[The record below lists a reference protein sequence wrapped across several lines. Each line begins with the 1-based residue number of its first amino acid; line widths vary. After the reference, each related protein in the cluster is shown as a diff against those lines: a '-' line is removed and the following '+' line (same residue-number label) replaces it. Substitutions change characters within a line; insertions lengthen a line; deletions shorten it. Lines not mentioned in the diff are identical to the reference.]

1 MSPALPQTRPAAET
15 ESRDSA
21 VLVDVLVLSTDLLLF
36 DAIRGAIGERNPV
49 WRARSAEESVDLL
62 LTGRCGVLLVDM
74 AAVSGTPTTLIS
86 QMAEQF
92 PDLVIVV
99 AGRREDEALL
109 AQLISSSCVYRF
121 MHKPIT
127 AKRAGMFLQAAVRR
141 HAELRGATSRAP
153 LIPLTAVLPG
163 RFDPRKWMFVGA
175 GVLIF
180 VAILWFAGGGSRRDA
195 MPDAAEPADPAPA
208 RAAAPSTPLSDP
220 VLSRARAAYA
230 AGRYESPPGRN
241 ALDLYAA
248 VLLSNPDQPEAR
260 EGLDATIARIADSAR
275 AASDS
280 GDADEAM
287 RLLARLRDVA
297 PQMPDVASLESDL
310 SALPARGG
318 RPSRSSGIALSA
330 GPPVPASA
338 QPSSR
343 SSGIALSAGSPVPA
357 SAQPPGRSSGVV
369 SSAGT
374 TASASAQPPG
384 RSSGVVSS
392 AGTTASASAQ
402 PSSRSS
408 GSALSAGPPVPA
420 SAQPPGRSS
429 GIAASAPA
437 TRSSLSDD
445 ELPVPVTR
453 LPRATATPKPK
464 ATQPRVVQSD
474 PLVPRIANAD
484 ELRLRELAL
493 REATAK
499 LRNHRS
505 AGPVAATGSASTAGA
520 ARPAAEAPADDELGR
535 VRVVEPVYP
544 AQAMRDRVEGWV
556 LLEFTITETGS
567 VRDIV
572 VVDSQPSGVF
582 DAAASEALAG
592 WKYRPRITDGRPVAH
607 RSNVTMRFDLGG

>member
-343 SSGIALSAGSPVPA
+343 SSG
-357 SAQPPGRSSGVV
+357 
-369 SSAGT
+369 
-374 TASASAQPPG
+374 
-384 RSSGVVSS
+384 
-392 AGTTASASAQ
+392 
-402 PSSRSS
+402 
-408 GSALSAGPPVPA
+408 SALSAGPPVPA

-484 ELRLRELAL
+484 EMRLRELAL

-499 LRNHRS
+499 LRNNRA
-505 AGPVAATGSASTAGA
+505 AGPVAATSGASTASA

>member
-1 MSPALPQTRPAAET
+1 MSPALPQTHPTAQA

-36 DAIRGAIGERNPV
+36 DAIRSAIGERNPV

-86 QMAEQF
+86 QIAEQF

-121 MHKPIT
+121 MHKPLT

-141 HAELRGATSRAP
+141 HAELRGASSRAP
-153 LIPLTAVLPG
+153 LIPLDAVLPG
-163 RFDPRKWMFVGA
+163 RFDPRKWLFVGA

-180 VAILWFAGGGSRRDA
+180 VAILWFAGGGARH
-195 MPDAAEPADPAPA
+195 DAATVAEEPADPAPA
-208 RAAAPSTPLSDP
+208 SAAAPATPLSDP

-260 EGLDATIARIADSAR
+260 EGLDATIARIAGSAR
-275 AASDS
+275 AASAS
-280 GDADEAM
+280 GDVEEAM
-287 RLLARLRDVA
+287 RLLARLQDVA
-297 PQMPDVASLESDL
+297 PQTPEVAALESDL
-310 SALPARGG
+310 AATPAQGG

-330 GPPVPASA
+330 GP
-338 QPSSR
+338 
-343 SSGIALSAGSPVPA
+343 L
-357 SAQPPGRSSGVV
+357 
-369 SSAGT
+369 
-374 TASASAQPPG
+374 
-384 RSSGVVSS
+384 
-392 AGTTASASAQ
+392 
-402 PSSRSS
+402 
-408 GSALSAGPPVPA
+408 VPA

-429 GIAASAPA
+429 GIALSAGPPASASAAPA
-437 TRSSLSDD
+437 AAAPIPESLRGTD
-445 ELPVPVTR
+445 LPVPVTR
-453 LPRATATPKPK
+453 LPRTTDEQKAKPK
-464 ATQPRVVQSD
+464 TRQPRVVQSD
-474 PLVPRIANAD
+474 PLAPRIANSD

-493 REATAK
+493 REASAK
-499 LRNHRS
+499 LRSPRAS
-505 AGPVAATGSASTAGA
+505 GPVAPTGGTAQSTGA
-520 ARPAAEAPADDELGR
+520 ARTAVEAPADDELGR

-544 AQAMRDRVEGWV
+544 PQAMRDRVEGWV

-582 DAAASEALAG
+582 DAAAAEALAD

>member
-384 RSSGVVSS
+384 RSSG
-392 AGTTASASAQ
+392 
-402 PSSRSS
+402 
-408 GSALSAGPPVPA
+408 
-420 SAQPPGRSS
+420 
-429 GIAASAPA
+429 IAASAPA

-484 ELRLRELAL
+484 EMRLRELAL

-499 LRNHRS
+499 LRNNRA
-505 AGPVAATGSASTAGA
+505 AGPVAATSGASTASA

-572 VVDSQPSGVF
+572 VVDAQPSGVF
-582 DAAASEALAG
+582 DAAAAEALAG
-592 WKYRPRITDGRPVAH
+592 WKYRPRIADGRPVAH

>member
-1 MSPALPQTRPAAET
+1 MSPALPQTHPTAQA

-36 DAIRGAIGERNPV
+36 DAIRSAIGERNSV

-374 TASASAQPPG
+374 TASASAQP
-384 RSSGVVSS
+384 
-392 AGTTASASAQ
+392 
-402 PSSRSS
+402 SSRSS

-453 LPRATATPKPK
+453 LPRATAAPKPK

-484 ELRLRELAL
+484 EMRLRELAL

-499 LRNHRS
+499 LRNNRA
-505 AGPVAATGSASTAGA
+505 AGPVAATSGASTASA

>member
-357 SAQPPGRSSGVV
+357 SAQPPGRSSG
-369 SSAGT
+369 
-374 TASASAQPPG
+374 
-384 RSSGVVSS
+384 
-392 AGTTASASAQ
+392 
-402 PSSRSS
+402 
-408 GSALSAGPPVPA
+408 
-420 SAQPPGRSS
+420 
-429 GIAASAPA
+429 IAASAPA

-484 ELRLRELAL
+484 EMRLRELAL

-499 LRNHRS
+499 LRNNRA
-505 AGPVAATGSASTAGA
+505 AGPVAATSGASTASA

>member
-338 QPSSR
+338 QP
-343 SSGIALSAGSPVPA
+343 
-357 SAQPPGRSSGVV
+357 PGRSSGVV

-484 ELRLRELAL
+484 EMRLRELAL

-499 LRNHRS
+499 LRNNRA
-505 AGPVAATGSASTAGA
+505 AGPVAATSGASTASA

>member
-1 MSPALPQTRPAAET
+1 MSPALPQTRPAAQA

-21 VLVDVLVLSTDLLLF
+21 VLVDVLVLSIDLLLF

-109 AQLISSSCVYRF
+109 AQLISSGCVYRF

-141 HAELRGATSRAP
+141 HAELRGATTRAP

-180 VAILWFAGGGSRRDA
+180 VAMLWFAGGGSQRDA
-195 MPDAAEPADPAPA
+195 MPDAGEPADPPPA

-260 EGLDATIARIADSAR
+260 EGLDATVARVADSAR
-275 AASDS
+275 AASAS

-287 RLLARLRDVA
+287 RLLARLQDVA
-297 PQMPDVASLESDL
+297 PQMPDVGGLEAELASL
-310 SALPARGG
+310 PAQGG

-330 GPPVPASA
+330 GPPVPATA
-338 QPSSR
+338 QPPGR
-343 SSGIALSAGSPVPA
+343 SSGIALSAG
-357 SAQPPGRSSGVV
+357 
-369 SSAGT
+369 
-374 TASASAQPPG
+374 
-384 RSSGVVSS
+384 
-392 AGTTASASAQ
+392 
-402 PSSRSS
+402 
-408 GSALSAGPPVPA
+408 PPVSA

-429 GIAASAPA
+429 GIALSAA
-437 TRSSLSDD
+437 TSTAVPSSRNDAD
-445 ELPVPVTR
+445 LPVPVTR

-474 PLVPRIANAD
+474 PLAPRIANSD
-484 ELRLRELAL
+484 ELCLRELAL
-493 REATAK
+493 REASAK
-499 LRNHRS
+499 LRSPRAS
-505 AGPVAATGSASTAGA
+505 GPVAPTGGTAQSTVA

-544 AQAMRDRVEGWV
+544 PQAMRDRVEGWV
-556 LLEFTITETGS
+556 LLEFTITENGS

-572 VVDSQPSGVF
+572 VIDSQPGGVF
-582 DAAASEALAG
+582 DAAAAEALAG

>member
-374 TASASAQPPG
+374 TASASAQP
-384 RSSGVVSS
+384 
-392 AGTTASASAQ
+392 
-402 PSSRSS
+402 SSRSS

-484 ELRLRELAL
+484 EMRLRELAL

-499 LRNHRS
+499 LRNNRA
-505 AGPVAATGSASTAGA
+505 AGPVAATSGASTASA

>member
-1 MSPALPQTRPAAET
+1 MSPALPQTRPAAQA

-109 AQLISSSCVYRF
+109 AQLISSGCVYRF

-141 HAELRGATSRAP
+141 HAELRGATTRAP

-180 VAILWFAGGGSRRDA
+180 VAMLWFAGGGSQRDA
-195 MPDAAEPADPAPA
+195 MPDAGEPADPPPA

-260 EGLDATIARIADSAR
+260 EGLDATVARVADSAR
-275 AASDS
+275 AASAS

-287 RLLARLRDVA
+287 RLLARLQDVA
-297 PQMPDVASLESDL
+297 PQMPDVGGLEAELASL
-310 SALPARGG
+310 PAQGG

-330 GPPVPASA
+330 GPPVPA
-338 QPSSR
+338 
-343 SSGIALSAGSPVPA
+343 
-357 SAQPPGRSSGVV
+357 
-369 SSAGT
+369 T
-374 TASASAQPPG
+374 
-384 RSSGVVSS
+384 
-392 AGTTASASAQ
+392 
-402 PSSRSS
+402 
-408 GSALSAGPPVPA
+408 
-420 SAQPPGRSS
+420 AQPPGRSS
-429 GIAASAPA
+429 GIALSAA
-437 TRSSLSDD
+437 TSTAVPSSRNDAD
-445 ELPVPVTR
+445 LPVPVTR

-474 PLVPRIANAD
+474 PLAPRIANSD

-493 REATAK
+493 REASAK
-499 LRNHRS
+499 LRSPRAS
-505 AGPVAATGSASTAGA
+505 GPVAPTGGTAQSTVA

-544 AQAMRDRVEGWV
+544 PQAMRDRVEGWV

-582 DAAASEALAG
+582 DAAAAEALAD

>member
-357 SAQPPGRSSGVV
+357 SAQPPGRSSG
-369 SSAGT
+369 
-374 TASASAQPPG
+374 
-384 RSSGVVSS
+384 
-392 AGTTASASAQ
+392 
-402 PSSRSS
+402 
-408 GSALSAGPPVPA
+408 
-420 SAQPPGRSS
+420 
-429 GIAASAPA
+429 IAASAPA